1 MKGKLH
7 PTTAQLFMKTRSG
20 RVDMCDDSGR
30 VRDHRKKI
38 ASTVNATARVHILRN
53 VIVKKVGIKKTTTT
67 IFHEHKR

>member
-30 VRDHRKKI
+30 VRDHRKYF
-38 ASTVNATARVHILRN
+38 ASTVNATARPN
-53 VIVKKVGIKKTTTT
+53 VIVNKSRNIKIKNNNNN
-67 IFHEHKR
+67 IS